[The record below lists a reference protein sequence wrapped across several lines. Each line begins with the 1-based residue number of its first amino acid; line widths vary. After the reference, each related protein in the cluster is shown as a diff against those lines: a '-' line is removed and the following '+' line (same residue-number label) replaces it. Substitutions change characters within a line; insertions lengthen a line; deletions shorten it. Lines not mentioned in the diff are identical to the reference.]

1 MFMKNSKNTRL
12 KLSGTILIVVLS
24 LMALA
29 PSEAQAQQAKAGI
42 KGGVNFSNFYKGDPD
57 DKNARVGFHGGFYGQ
72 IFASDFF
79 ALQPEI
85 LFSTRGSEVKYTGAF
100 NQKVRLNLSYFD
112 VPIVAVFKLGKVFE
126 IHAGA
131 YGGYLAGA
139 NIKTSGD
146 LGNNA
151 EDLDRDS
158 FNKFDYGALA
168 GFGINVGALQIGA
181 RYNLGLQELQNSTI
195 SNAVLGDAKNS
206 FGQIFLAIR
215 LNGAN

>member
-1 MFMKNSKNTRL
+1 M
-12 KLSGTILIVVLS
+12 V
-24 LMALA
+24 
-29 PSEAQAQQAKAGI
+29 
-42 KGGVNFSNFYKGDPD
+42 
-57 DKNARVGFHGGFYGQ
+57 
-72 IFASDFF
+72 DFF

-100 NQKVRLNLSYFD
+100 SQKVRMNLSYFD
-112 VPIVAVFKLGKVFE
+112 VPIVAVFKIGNVLE

-168 GFGINVGALQIGA
+168 GIGMWA
-181 RYNLGLQELQNSTI
+181 RFKL
-195 SNAVLGDAKNS
+195 VLATT
-206 FGQIFLAIR
+206 
-215 LNGAN
+215 